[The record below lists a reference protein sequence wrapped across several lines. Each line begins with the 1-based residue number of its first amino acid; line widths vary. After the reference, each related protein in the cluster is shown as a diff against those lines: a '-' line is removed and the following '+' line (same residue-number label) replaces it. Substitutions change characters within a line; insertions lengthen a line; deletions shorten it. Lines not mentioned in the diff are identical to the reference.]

1 MFLLNYIHISAQL
14 SKSSKLRALLEAAT
28 KVGTAVV
35 FLCDAVMPLITRHCL
50 NLIRKKDKAINNECF
65 VVIPVIN
72 IA

>member
-1 MFLLNYIHISAQL
+1 MTLVVFSAQDL
-14 SKSSKLRALLEAAT
+14 PGRE
-28 KVGTAVV
+28 AVV